1 VQTPRQVRYLSQRIV
16 RWWYQPAVRNWM
28 ARLTARV
35 ERALEKV
42 AQGG

>member
-1 VQTPRQVRYLSQRIV
+1 MQRQVRYIPQRIV
-16 RWWYQPAVRNWM
+16 TWWYHPSIHAWM